1 MASCIS
7 LLTVTAFPYGTLS
20 VNLIGS
26 FLLSFIAYGSSL
38 KWNLPKKCI
47 LAINTGFIG
56 SFTTFS
62 TFSVDILNLVNNGEY
77 TFAISYV
84 LISIIAGLTFS
95 WLGIYL
101 ATKLYSKVEMKA
113 EQ

>member
-1 MASCIS
+1 M
-7 LLTVTAFPYGTLS
+7 
-20 VNLIGS
+20 NLMGS

-38 KWNLPKKCI
+38 KWNLPKKFI

-62 TFSVDILNLVNNGEY
+62 TFSVDTLQLVNNGKY
-77 TFAISYV
+77 TLAISYV
-84 LISIIAGLTFS
+84 LISIIAGLTLS
-95 WLGIYL
+95 WLGVCL
-101 ATKLYSKVEMKA
+101 ATKLYPNVAMKA